1 MLLDN
6 SWTTVGMNAASLGT
20 KNVDVMVERNSS
32 ILQRLLSQVVR
43 ARQGEEASLGPDV
56 CEQLR
61 NYVALI
67 ASSYNSVH
75 FHSFEHASHV
85 LISANSLLN
94 ELLRPTHAMPFIQST
109 IEEERQRNTWK
120 HFTTYG
126 ISSNPLLQF
135 TLLFAALV
143 HDVQH
148 EGITNRQLV
157 KEGHPLAIRYH
168 DRSVLEQNSLTVAYQ
183 LLMRSEFEQL
193 RSAIYS
199 TEEERQ
205 VFRSLLIDLLMTTD
219 IGSPEQIEVSKS
231 KWKLAFAANPE
242 DIQKQRKRK
251 IYEIYPRRHSCTGT
265 SPISEQPL
273 TASSAHHGLVHII
286 KDNEEETCEK
296 SKKQRRSIN
305 RSVHRPPPEV
315 KIGVASPSATSR
327 EIPNGTST
335 NRLVTVSP
343 QESQNKSP
351 IFERRHSCL
360 ASIPSTSPQLQMG
373 TAVTAP
379 FHRLSFSG
387 HRTVDFTGRVV
398 EMCYHGDECKA
409 NAILMYLMQISD
421 VAHTMQD
428 FGTFVKWNQRLF
440 SELRAAFLSGRG
452 LDCTGDW
459 YADQIRFL
467 DSYVIPLA
475 NRIKDCGVLGQF
487 GFVLVSNAIQN
498 RIRWTVEGQAHSK
511 RFLEEEA
518 L

>member
-6 SWTTVGMNAASLGT
+6 SWTTVGMNPASLGT
-20 KNVDVMVERNSS
+20 KNVDVMVEGNSA
-32 ILQRLLSQVVR
+32 ILQRLLSRVVR
-43 ARQGEEASLGPDV
+43 ARQGEDASLGPDV

-61 NYVALI
+61 KYVSLI
-67 ASSYNSVH
+67 ASSYNCVH

-85 LISANSLLN
+85 LSSANSLLN
-94 ELLRPTHAMPFIQST
+94 ELLRPSHAMPFIQSG

-135 TLLFAALV
+135 TLVFAALI

-183 LLMRSEFEQL
+183 LLMRPEFEQL

-219 IGSPEQIEVSKS
+219 IGSPEQSEVSKS
-231 KWKLAFAANPE
+231 KWKSAFAANPE

-273 TASSAHHGLVHII
+273 TTAASSTHQGLVHII
-286 KDNEEETCEK
+286 KDNDEETCENM
-296 SKKQRRSIN
+296 KKQRRSSS
-305 RSVHRPPPEV
+305 RSVHRLSSEV
-315 KIGVASPSATSR
+315 KVGDSSSPSATSMDK
-327 EIPNGTST
+327 
-335 NRLVTVSP
+335 LATVSP
-343 QESQNKSP
+343 QGDRNKSP

-360 ASIPSTSPQLQMG
+360 ASIPSMPPQLQVG
-373 TAVTAP
+373 TAATAAV
-379 FHRLSFSG
+379 HRLSFSG
-387 HRTVDFTGRVV
+387 HRAVDFAGRVV
-398 EMCYHGDECKA
+398 EMCYQGDECKA

-428 FGTFVKWNQRLF
+428 FGIFLKWNQRLF
-440 SELRAAFLSGRG
+440 NELRAAFLSGRG

-511 RFLEEEA
+511 RFLEEA
-518 L
+518 I